1 MFGRERDYK
10 SLRESM
16 VEFQLK
22 PRGINDPRVLEAM
35 SEVHRHL
42 FVPEDARPHAYGD
55 HPIPIGEGQT
65 ISQPYMVALMTQA
78 LELKGDERV
87 LEVGT
92 GSGYQAALLSRLCSK
107 VYTVEKVASL
117 ALKTK
122 ELFNK
127 QGYDNIN
134 VKVGD
139 GTEGW
144 PEFSPYDGIVVT
156 AGAPKI
162 PEPLVEQLA
171 EGGRIVIPVGN
182 TFSQELV
189 VGKKISGK
197 LTQEGV
203 CGCMFVPLLGKY
215 GWKE

>member
-1 MFGRERDYK
+1 MFAEEPDYK
-10 SLRESM
+10 SLRKNM

-22 PRGINDPRVLEAM
+22 PRGINDPEVLRVM
-35 SEVHRHL
+35 GEVSRHL
-42 FVPEDARPHAYGD
+42 FVPEDSRANSYGD
-55 HPIPIGEGQT
+55 YPLSIGEGQT

-78 LELKGDERV
+78 LKLTGNEKV

-92 GSGYQAALLSRLCSK
+92 GSGYQAAVLSRLCSK
-107 VYTVEKVASL
+107 VYTVEKVTSL
-117 ALKTK
+117 VVKTK
-122 ELFNK
+122 ELFK
-127 QGYDNIN
+127 QQGYNNIS

-144 PEFSPYDGIVVT
+144 AEFSPYDRIMVT

-162 PEPLVEQLA
+162 PEPLVKQLA
-171 EGGRIVIPVGN
+171 EDGRMVIPVGN
-182 TFSQELV
+182 TFSQELIL
-189 VGKKISGK
+189 GEKADGK
-197 LTQEGV
+197 LMKKYI